1 MRRAASPEG
10 PRELTRGGRREGGGR
25 EGGNRRHKQ
34 EANKHRRPLIGERIT
49 EEMRIKAV
57 APAAAAAWFQH
68 QRQSFGSVFFFR
80 ARLNPGYR
88 VLKP

>member
-25 EGGNRRHKQ
+25 EGGGREGGNRRHKQ
-34 EANKHRRPLIGERIT
+34 EANKPRRPLICKRIT

-68 QRQSFGSVFFFR
+68 QPQSFGSVFF
-80 ARLNPGYR
+80 LGH
-88 VLKP
+88 V